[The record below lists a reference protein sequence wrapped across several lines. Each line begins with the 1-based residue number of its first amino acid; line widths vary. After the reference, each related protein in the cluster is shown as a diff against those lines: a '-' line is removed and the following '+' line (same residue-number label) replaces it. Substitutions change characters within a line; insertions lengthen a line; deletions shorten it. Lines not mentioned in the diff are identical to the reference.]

1 MDGTEM
7 TEGLQSKSPPASGR
21 RGRSPA
27 LDAAGELALVALL
40 RANPTATMR
49 DLAEM
54 VQGQLGVVLGEQA
67 IRKALK
73 RQGISKRQVKREWVA
88 PGADGAAS
96 KADKQY
102 GYKPRH
108 RVQPTPGQYPTDVTD
123 AEWSLIA
130 DLFAHKGGGKQPDID
145 RRHMLNAVLYVVR
158 SGTSWRML
166 PKDFPDWN
174 NVYAT
179 FRRWVRD
186 DVMERMYDRLRE
198 MVRAR
203 ADRNVS
209 PTAAVVD
216 SQSVKTSPQGGPKG
230 YDGGK
235 KVTGRKRHLV
245 VDTLGLLLAVLVTT
259 ANVQDRDVAAPILAT
274 ARTKFP
280 TLIKAYVDAGYC
292 GAKTHAAVAQHG
304 IELEVV
310 KRPHHGNQQWVDS
323 EELPLFPEVVQEHKA
338 FPILPRRWVVERNNA
353 WTERA
358 RRLNRDNDRLLSVS
372 RAWIWLVQGRMLLAN
387 LTDIS

>member
-1 MDGTEM
+1 
-7 TEGLQSKSPPASGR
+7 
-21 RGRSPA
+21 
-27 LDAAGELALVALL
+27 
-40 RANPTATMR
+40 
-49 DLAEM
+49 
-54 VQGQLGVVLGEQA
+54 
-67 IRKALK
+67 
-73 RQGISKRQVKREWVA
+73 
-88 PGADGAAS
+88 
-96 KADKQY
+96 
-102 GYKPRH
+102 
-108 RVQPTPGQYPTDVTD
+108 
-123 AEWSLIA
+123 
-130 DLFAHKGGGKQPDID
+130 
-145 RRHMLNAVLYVVR
+145 
-158 SGTSWRML
+158 
-166 PKDFPDWN
+166 
-174 NVYAT
+174 
-179 FRRWVRD
+179 
-186 DVMERMYDRLRE
+186 MYDRLRE

-203 ADRNVS
+203 ADRDVS

-338 FPILPRRWVVERNNA
+338 FPILPRRWVVR
-353 WTERA
+353 
-358 RRLNRDNDRLLSVS
+358 S
-372 RAWIWLVQGRMLLAN
+372 
-387 LTDIS
+387 